1 MTKIFK
7 YTFYNLLR
15 SNWIIIYLAFF
26 LTSTSA
32 LLYFSTSTEKAIVSI
47 MNIEMAIIPLM
58 SMLFGTMYFYNSKE
72 FTELLLSQPLK
83 RSSIFNGQFF
93 GLSLS
98 LSLSYA
104 LGIFIPFLLYGL
116 IAGSEI
122 WNFTIVLI
130 TGVALT
136 FIFVAIASWISISTV
151 NKIKGFGFAILF
163 WLLFAIVYDGIIL
176 LIMALFYD
184 YPLEYAS
191 LILSML
197 NPIDLS
203 RILILLKLD
212 ISALMGFT
220 GALFNKFFGSLQG
233 MFVSFLMLVLWIALP
248 YYLFI
253 KKAQVKDF

>member
-15 SNWIIIYLAFF
+15 SYWIFIYLAFF
-26 LTSTSA
+26 LASTSA
-32 LLYFSTSTEKAIVSI
+32 LLYFSPAMEKAVVSI

-58 SMLFGTMYFYNSKE
+58 SILFGSMYFYNSRE
-72 FTELLLSQPLK
+72 FTELLLSQPVK
-83 RSSIFNGQFF
+83 RSSIFAGQYF
-93 GLSLS
+93 GLSLG
-98 LSLSYA
+98 LALSYA
-104 LGIFIPFLLYGL
+104 AGIFVPFLFYGL
-116 IAGSEI
+116 MASSEI
-122 WNFTIVLI
+122 WNFAILLF

-136 FIFVAIASWISISTV
+136 FIFVAIAYLIAIKTT
-151 NKIKGFGFAILF
+151 NKIKGFGIAILF
-163 WLLFAIVYDGIIL
+163 WLFFAVIYDGIIL

-191 LILSML
+191 LILSIL

-220 GALFNKFFGSLQG
+220 GALFNKFFGSVQG
-233 MFVSFLMLVLWIALP
+233 MIVSVLSLILWISLP
-248 YYLFI
+248 YYLYLR
-253 KKAQVKDF
+253 KAQTKDF